1 MPHLYKKS
9 VHNLRNR
16 PFAVFRQTHWQTETY
31 STKTFHKHIKKTD
44 YSTKITE
51 TEIKLV
57 YDNHEKYITTPEFNK
72 LTAGNFPARLKQAN
86 LVRKT
91 DFNDKL
97 KSLNQKNNSN
107 KTKNLLVE
115 NQFKKLQ
122 TFD

>member
-1 MPHLYKKS
+1 MAK
-9 VHNLRNR
+9 
-16 PFAVFRQTHWQTETY
+16 A
-31 STKTFHKHIKKTD
+31 FHKHIRKTD

-51 TEIKLV
+51 TELKLV
-57 YDNHEKYITTPEFNK
+57 DDNHEKYITTPEFNK

-115 NQFKKLQ
+115 NQLKK
-122 TFD
+122 TANI